1 MEIEVDAGEPAQ
13 VDYVP
18 PRGAPGLRDMIA
30 ARYHSIR
37 PDDIVLASGASEVL
51 AAIAHAFAPR
61 RVAIDRGVYESFIAA
76 AERLGSELLEASP
89 GDGAV
94 DADLT
99 VLCNPTVPDGRLRD
113 LHSPA
118 TGRLVVDEVELD
130 FVHVRRPVFRAAD
143 RIAGG
148 ISVNSLSKSLGLG
161 GLRVGWAACRDEDA
175 LAAIDREVQL
185 LSGGPAGPSVAAAEA
200 ALRCY
205 DDWIVETRAALADNA
220 PAVYDVLR
228 QAGWRFERP
237 EAGLT
242 VECTPP
248 LPIDAPVL
256 DDLKAAGLFIVPG
269 SVYGT
274 PATCRVSLLAPVEGL
289 ERACAIVAGKAGA
302 CEPNATPTVT
312 AKRLR
317 DSGDPTLTTRQ

>member
-1 MEIEVDAGEPAQ
+1 MEFEIRACDQAP
-13 VDYVP
+13 VDYIP
-18 PRGAPGLRDMIA
+18 PRGAPELRTLIA
-30 ARYHSIR
+30 ARYQSLR
-37 PDDIVLASGASEVL
+37 PDNIVLASGASEVL

-61 RVAIDRGVYESFIAA
+61 RAAIDRGAYESFIAA
-76 AERLGSELLEASP
+76 AERLGTELVEAHP
-89 GDGAV
+89 GGDAT

-99 VLCNPTVPDGRLRD
+99 VLCNPTVPDGRLRE
-113 LHSPA
+113 LRPPA
-118 TGRLVVDEVELD
+118 SGLLVVDEVELD

-161 GLRVGWAACRDEDA
+161 GLRIGWAACRDEDT

-205 DDWIVETRAALADNA
+205 DDWVAETRAALANNA
-220 PAVYDVLR
+220 PAVYEVLR
-228 QAGWRFERP
+228 GAGWRFQRP

-248 LPIDAPVL
+248 LHIDAPVL

-274 PATCRVSLLAPVEGL
+274 PATCRVSLLAPVDDL
-289 ERACAIVAGKAGA
+289 QRACAIVSGKAGP
-302 CEPNATPTVT
+302 CEPNATPTGT

-317 DSGDPTLTTRQ
+317 DSGEPTLAAHP